1 MEKDR
6 DLDRLLQIYDDLRE
20 MTKICGRNE
29 DWGEEKAR
37 GLREE
42 AALLNHRRYLR
53 RIPSYRVLADWS
65 GMGEDVEIIKTE
77 RMSTD
82 DIFKS
87 YDPIWI
93 DKADWQQMTS
103 WLRKLF
109 HSEIPGDF
117 TDVGTMEEWIQRLEE
132 KEVHV
137 VCSSGTSGDYS
148 FVPRDPLTR
157 QGAMVNVFSTYQS
170 IFSDVNVSEYNAAIL
185 SFRSTA
191 IGIQSA
197 GVEVAKVAHHA
208 TFLYDMEMP
217 TDVVR
222 ILQKGPGNE
231 EEQKRIE
238 RFQRIITEQKE
249 DRYRRMLNSL
259 RESAQEGRKVLV
271 FGTPYQIK
279 EICEMAA
286 VHGSV
291 NLPDGSILISG
302 GGWKSF
308 ENERIDKA
316 ELLRRT
322 EASLGLGAQSMMEGY
337 TMTELNV
344 MMICCGHQRFHVPP
358 LLEPMVFDESLM
370 PLSGNDLKGIFGF
383 LDPFAL
389 SYPGF
394 LITGDQ
400 VELVYGDC
408 PCGRKGYA
416 LKGEIRRAPGK
427 EVKGCGGIM
436 ASVKA

>member
-6 DLDRLLQIYDDLRE
+6 ELDRLLQIHDDLRE
-20 MTKICGRNE
+20 MTKILGRNE

-53 RIPSYRVLADWS
+53 RIPSYRVLAGWS

-132 KEVHV
+132 EEVHV

-157 QGAMVNVFSTYQS
+157 QGAMLNVFSMYQS

-238 RFQRIITEQKE
+238 RF
-249 DRYRRMLNSL
+249 
-259 RESAQEGRKVLV
+259 
-271 FGTPYQIK
+271 
-279 EICEMAA
+279 
-286 VHGSV
+286 
-291 NLPDGSILISG
+291 
-302 GGWKSF
+302 
-308 ENERIDKA
+308 
-316 ELLRRT
+316 
-322 EASLGLGAQSMMEGY
+322 
-337 TMTELNV
+337 
-344 MMICCGHQRFHVPP
+344 HVPP
-358 LLEPMVFDESLM
+358 LLEPLVFDESLM